1 MRFELLQP
9 KSLQEALDMKK
20 SHRESAK
27 VLAGGTDLLVLLKDG
42 KLKAETVMSLGGVRE
57 LNFIRSENG
66 GGVTLGSLASHGDVA
81 LSPIIQQR
89 YPDLAEAC
97 SQVGA
102 IQIQNLGTVGGNI
115 CNASP
120 AADAAPPLLLM
131 DAVLTL
137 ASARGERKVSINEFF
152 LGPRQTVL
160 EPDEVLKEIFLPPA
174 SGRRG
179 ATYLKLGRR
188 EAMEIAIVGIG
199 VAVHLNGSDQLVSEC
214 RIAMGSVAPTP
225 IRARP
230 AEDVINNKEVTN
242 VLIDEVA
249 EVAAEAARP
258 ISDVRGS
265 AEYRLDMIR
274 VLCRRAVQAALERA
288 RNQKVEGRS

>member
-9 KSLQEALDMKK
+9 KSLPEALEIKK
-20 SHRESAK
+20 IHRERAK

-42 KLKAETVMSLGGVRE
+42 KLKAETVMSLGGVSE

-66 GGVTLGSLASHGDVA
+66 GGVTLGALASHRDVA
-81 LSPIIQQR
+81 LSPIIQQQF
-89 YPDLAEAC
+89 PDLAEAC

-137 ASARGERKVSINEFF
+137 ASARGERKVSINDFF
-152 LGPRQTVL
+152 LGPRHTVI
-160 EPDEVLKEIFLPPA
+160 EPDEILKEIFLPQA

-188 EAMEIAIVGIG
+188 EAMEIAIVGVG

-230 AEDVINNKEVTN
+230 AEEVINNKEITN

-258 ISDVRGS
+258 ISDVRGT

-274 VLCRRAVQAALERA
+274 VLCRRAIQAALVRA
-288 RNQKVEGRS
+288 RNSKLEGKS